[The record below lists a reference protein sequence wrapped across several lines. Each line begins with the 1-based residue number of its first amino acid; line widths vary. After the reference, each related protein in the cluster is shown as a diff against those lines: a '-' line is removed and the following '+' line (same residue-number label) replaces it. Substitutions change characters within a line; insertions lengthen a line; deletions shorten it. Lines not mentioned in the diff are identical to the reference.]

1 MLLISQL
8 YVFCIAQ
15 INVLLRRFAVGDEG
29 GQVLEVAERDDRFL
43 ADLGRIDHAVD
54 VIRAVDNGTLD
65 LGFKEGGIG
74 HACGQRHAGR
84 APERLVNTHGGQR
97 FDRGQADK
105 RIRSRAVNAAE
116 RDNIEVIVLGGL
128 AQRTERVGNDRNPL
142 FCHEKPQQT
151 QGGRAGVD
159 KNGITVRDL
168 LGGRRP
174 MRDLSIWLRPERWAS
189 ARHQRDRSGHAAV
202 YLGDVAALLKLVQV
216 AADGIL
222 GHAKNLAQLVNADGL
237 ARDDILLYRIETADF
252 HIHSSHY
259 IIYPPSSIR
268 MYP

>member
-1 MLLISQL
+1 M
-8 YVFCIAQ
+8 
-15 INVLLRRFAVGDEG
+15 
-29 GQVLEVAERDDRFL
+29 AERDDRFL
-43 ADLGRIDHAVD
+43 ANLGRIDHAVD

-65 LGFKEGGIG
+65 LGFKEGGVG
-74 HACGQRHAGR
+74 HACGQRYAGR
-84 APERLVNTHGGQR
+84 AHERLVNTHGGQR
-97 FDRGQADK
+97 FDRGQADE

-128 AQRTERVGNDRNPL
+128 TQRTERVGNDRNPL

-159 KNGITVRDL
+159 KDGITVRDL
-168 LGGRRP
+168 LGGQTADERLVDLVKTRTDGRRHGT
-174 MRDLSIWLRPERWAS
+174 RGN
-189 ARHQRDRSGHAAV
+189 RSGHAAV

-252 HIHSSHY
+252 HIHSSH
-259 IIYPPSSIR
+259 ILIYPPSSIR
-268 MYP
+268 MYPQCFL